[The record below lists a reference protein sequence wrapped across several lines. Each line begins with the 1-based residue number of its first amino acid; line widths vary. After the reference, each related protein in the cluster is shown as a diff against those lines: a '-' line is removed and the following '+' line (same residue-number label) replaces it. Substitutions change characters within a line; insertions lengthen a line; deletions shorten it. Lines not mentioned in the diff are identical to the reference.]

1 MSQAN
6 VNVGTAPGAGNGDTL
21 YNAFTKINTNFTE
34 LYSTI
39 TSSGVTYANIAPSV
53 DSSASGSGLTLNIT
67 KYANIYGVSVNLP
80 GTSYALGETVR
91 IWGNVVG
98 GTYTTHD
105 LVVEVGTL
113 ANSSI
118 GSVGTVTFTGTPSRP
133 VLTVAGR
140 TGDVVLT
147 TNDIVG
153 LRSTFSS
160 NADIQSAVD
169 GKIASNI
176 ANLIGTAPG
185 VLDTLGEIAD
195 ALNDDANVY
204 NTLVTTITTANT
216 NMKGYT
222 DNLVTTANV
231 NMKGYVDAEI
241 TAIGAHYGNAD
252 VLAYLNDNNYA
263 TETYVTTANT
273 NVVGYVDNA
282 VTTANLN
289 LKGYVDGEIA
299 TVTAEH
305 YGNADVLAYLNDNSY
320 ATETYVTT
328 ANTNVVGYV
337 DNAVST
343 ANVNLKGY
351 TDDQFTTG
359 NTNVVGYVDGEVT
372 TLNSTITTANTNVV
386 GYTDNAV
393 STANVNLKGY
403 TDNKFGAFTLN
414 SATNL
419 IQTSNGAANIS
430 VSING
435 ADANDPPA
443 FIMRKWSFNI
453 DGTISF
459 NDTFLGAPLANGIIS
474 TTKIGQWGEA
484 YGWGNHGSAGYAT
497 SSALTTAN
505 VNMKGYV
512 DSEINDTVVATGSS
526 IAEANVNMKGY
537 VDGQVT
543 TLNSTI
549 TTANTNVV
557 GYVDS
562 AVSTANVN
570 LKGYVDNEL
579 TSYATTSALT
589 TANTNVV
596 GYVDGQVTTLNSAIT
611 TANVNVVGYI
621 DNEIAGL
628 VDSAPA
634 TLDTLNEIAA
644 ALGDDPNL
652 ATTLTNTISTAN
664 VNMQGYVDGQVTT
677 LNSAITT
684 ANTNMQGYV
693 DDAVSTANV
702 NLKGYADATF
712 LTSTLASALDVNSQ
726 DLRNVDNIIS
736 PSGVVTNF
744 LYKNGGTETTHFT
757 ITSTGTDFPSGTTV
771 DFTGAT
777 VTGLTGLASDVVD
790 DTTPQLGG
798 NLDLNGNY
806 ITGTGNIAITG
817 NIIGDNRVTGSLIVD
832 DSIAVE
838 NNVTLNGG
846 VIQIEG
852 QTGNISATNINLS
865 GDLDILGDV
874 TSALTI
880 QNNDLT
886 VNNSNV
892 VVVGY
897 VVGDTVTTS
906 TGGVTIT
913 GADVTLGGNV
923 TATQNIIGGSL
934 TSTGNVDAS
943 GSITGNGLF
952 SLGDVVG
959 TDFYGA
965 NFYGGNVTIADAT
978 IIFEGATAD
987 AFETTLA
994 VTDPTADRTIT
1005 FPDATGTVALTSDV
1019 TTANT
1024 NVVGY
1029 VDSAVSTANVNLK
1042 GYVDGEIATVT
1053 GAHYEDSDV
1062 NTLLASWGSNTL
1074 STTGNVTVGDAIVD
1088 SGVKEAYGA
1097 LSSATGTVTHDC
1109 SNGHVFYHTSISSD
1123 FTANFT
1129 NLELDTGYV
1138 TTLTLVLSQGA
1149 TAYIA
1154 SAVQIEGVAQTIKWQ
1169 GNVIPTGTDNGIDA
1183 MSFSVINSS
1192 GTYTV
1197 LGQLVDFGG

>member
-282 VTTANLN
+282 VTTANVN

-320 ATETYVTT
+320 ATETFVTT

-543 TLNSTI
+543 TLNSAI
-549 TTANTNVV
+549 T
-557 GYVDS
+557 
-562 AVSTANVN
+562 TANVN
-570 LKGYVDNEL
+570 LKGYVD
-579 TSYATTSALT
+579 
-589 TANTNVV
+589 
-596 GYVDGQVTTLNSAIT
+596 G
-611 TANVNVVGYI
+611 
-621 DNEIAGL
+621 EIAGL

-693 DDAVSTANV
+693 DNAVSTANV

-712 LTSTLASALDVNSQ
+712 LTSFTETNDLTAAVTWANIPDANVPSSAVTQHEANLTITESQISDLGTYATTTALTTANVN
-726 DLRNVDNIIS
+726 LKGYVDNELTSYATTTALTTANVNVVGYVDNAVTTANVNLKGYVDNEIS
-736 PSGVVTNF
+736 GLSLGNIATINLDGNVSNVLAGNGTFITAGSG
-744 LYKNGGTETTHFT
+744 GG
-757 ITSTGTDFPSGTTV
+757 
-771 DFTGAT
+771 
-777 VTGLTGLASDVVD
+777 GLADVVD
-790 DTTPQLGG
+790 DVTPQLGG

-806 ITGTGNIAITG
+806 ITGTGNLAFTG
-817 NIIGDNRVTGSLIVD
+817 NITCGDFI
-832 DSIAVE
+832 IA
-838 NNVTLNGG
+838 
-846 VIQIEG
+846 
-852 QTGNISATNINLS
+852 
-865 GDLDILGDV
+865 
-874 TSALTI
+874 
-880 QNNDLT
+880 
-886 VNNSNV
+886 
-892 VVVGY
+892 
-897 VVGDTVTTS
+897 
-906 TGGVTIT
+906 
-913 GADVTLGGNV
+913 
-923 TATQNIIGGSL
+923 
-934 TSTGNVDAS
+934 
-943 GSITGNGLF
+943 
-952 SLGDVVG
+952 
-959 TDFYGA
+959 
-965 NFYGGNVTIADAT
+965 
-978 IIFEGATAD
+978 
-987 AFETTLA
+987 
-994 VTDPTADRTIT
+994 
-1005 FPDATGTVALTSDV
+1005 
-1019 TTANT
+1019 
-1024 NVVGY
+1024 
-1029 VDSAVSTANVNLK
+1029 
-1042 GYVDGEIATVT
+1042 
-1053 GAHYEDSDV
+1053 
-1062 NTLLASWGSNTL
+1062 
-1074 STTGNVTVGDAIVD
+1074 
-1088 SGVKEAYGA
+1088 SGVKEKFGA
-1097 LSSATGTVTHDC
+1097 LTSATGTVIHNCNT
-1109 SNGHVFYHTSISSD
+1109 GHIFYHTSLSAN

-1129 NLELDTGYV
+1129 NLQLDSTYG
-1138 TTLTLVLSQGA
+1138 TTVTLVLVQGA
-1149 TAYIA
+1149 TAYIPN
-1154 SAVQIEGVAQTIKWQ
+1154 AVQIDGAAQTINWQ
-1169 GNVIPTGTDNGIDA
+1169 GGSEPTGTNNGVDVVT
-1183 MSFSVINSS
+1183 FSILNNS

-1197 LGQLVDFGG
+1197 LGQLVDF

>member
-299 TVTAEH
+299 TVTAGH

-320 ATETYVTT
+320 ATETFVTT

-337 DNAVST
+337 DSAV
-343 ANVNLKGY
+343 
-351 TDDQFTTG
+351 
-359 NTNVVGYVDGEVT
+359 
-372 TLNSTITTANTNVV
+372 TTANT
-386 GYTDNAV
+386 
-393 STANVNLKGY
+393 NLKGY

-459 NDTFLGAPLANGIIS
+459 NDTFLGAPLANGIVS
-474 TTKIGQWGEA
+474 TTKIGQWDEA

-596 GYVDGQVTTLNSAIT
+596 GYVDGQVTTLNSTIT
-611 TANVNVVGYI
+611 TANTNVVGYVDNAVSTANVNLKGYVDAANVNVVGY
-621 DNEIAGL
+621 
-628 VDSAPA
+628 VDSEINNLIGGAPG

-664 VNMQGYVDGQVTT
+664 VNMQGYVD
-677 LNSAITT
+677 N
-684 ANTNMQGYV
+684 
-693 DDAVSTANV
+693 AVSTANV

-744 LYKNGGTETTHFT
+744 LYKNGVTETNHFT

-906 TGGVTIT
+906 SGGVTIT

-1138 TTLTLVLSQGA
+1138 TTLTLVLSQGS

-1169 GNVIPTGTDNGIDA
+1169 GNVTPTGTDNGVDA